1 MLVPR
6 DTGIGVVNARESFDQ
21 YAGGNSTGHEKP
33 TTPQVGDVCT
43 KTDNTGR
50 PGSGPARDRVRPTT
64 TKGETH
70 DKDNALRRALQ
81 ETRLSLPTP
90 RLSPRL
96 ARRTTN
102 RSKSRHRAM

>member
-33 TTPQVGDVCT
+33 TTPQVGDVSLKPT
-43 KTDNTGR
+43 TRGGR
-50 PGSGPARDRVRPTT
+50 DRAPARDRDRPTT

-70 DKDNALRRALQ
+70 DKHN
-81 ETRLSLPTP
+81 TV
-90 RLSPRL
+90 
-96 ARRTTN
+96 
-102 RSKSRHRAM
+102 